1 MLELSLW
8 QTFIRPYLLLFHEK
22 IEVGKESYS
31 ECSFHQVNAVE
42 IPSRG
47 GFSIRA
53 VYPQLAIAAHNCV
66 PNIVHTILTNDYQ

>member
-1 MLELSLW
+1 MSCRVFSTVHSVHRVHKNGKNMLY
-8 QTFIRPYLLLFHEK
+8 F
-22 IEVGKESYS
+22 
-31 ECSFHQVNAVE
+31 QVNAVE

-53 VYPQLAIAAHNCV
+53 IYPRLAIAAHSCA